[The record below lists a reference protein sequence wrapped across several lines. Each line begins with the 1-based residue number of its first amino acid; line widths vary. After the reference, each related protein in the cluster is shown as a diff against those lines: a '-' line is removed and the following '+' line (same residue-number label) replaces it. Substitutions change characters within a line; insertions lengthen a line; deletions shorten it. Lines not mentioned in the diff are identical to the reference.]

1 MTHKSPK
8 VTMIGLGY
16 IGLPTAAVI
25 ASNKIEVIGVDL
37 SKNVVNTI
45 NEGRIHIVEPALDG
59 LVKKVVDE
67 GYLRASDKCE
77 ESDVFVVAVPTPFK
91 ENNVPD
97 LSYVEGA
104 TRSAIPALKEG
115 DLFIIE
121 STSPVGTTEKMA
133 EIIYQ
138 ERPELRGK
146 LHIAYC
152 PERVMP
158 GKVIYELEN
167 NDRVIG
173 GMDEQSAEKA
183 AGFYGIFVS
192 ANLHTTTARTAEM
205 CKLTENSFR
214 DVNIAFANELSIIAE
229 KAEIDVWELIQL
241 ANKHPRVNILQ
252 PGTGV
257 GGHCIAVDPWFIVSE
272 FPDEAK
278 IIHSARTINDHKA
291 DWVVERIK
299 NEILEFQLN
308 NNRTPKVALMGL
320 AFKPDIDDLRESPA
334 MYVVNSITQFDKAN
348 YLIVEP
354 NLNGETG
361 LSYDLVDYTDAYHEA
376 DIVAFL
382 VAHREFRTIE
392 KDHKK
397 AELDFCGA
405 RKKN

>member
-1 MTHKSPK
+1 
-8 VTMIGLGY
+8 
-16 IGLPTAAVI
+16 
-25 ASNKIEVIGVDL
+25 
-37 SKNVVNTI
+37 
-45 NEGRIHIVEPALDG
+45 
-59 LVKKVVDE
+59 
-67 GYLRASDKCE
+67 
-77 ESDVFVVAVPTPFK
+77 
-91 ENNVPD
+91 
-97 LSYVEGA
+97 
-104 TRSAIPALKEG
+104 
-115 DLFIIE
+115 
-121 STSPVGTTEKMA
+121 MA
-133 EIIYQ
+133 GIIYE

-192 ANLHTTTARTAEM
+192 ANLHKTTARTAEM

-229 KAEIDVWELIQL
+229 KAGIDVWELIQL

-308 NNRTPKVALMGL
+308 SNRTPKVALMGL

-334 MYVVNSITQFDKAN
+334 MYVVNSITQFDKAD

-354 NLNGETG
+354 NLNGETE

>member
-1 MTHKSPK
+1 
-8 VTMIGLGY
+8 MIGLGY

-37 SKNVVNTI
+37 SQNVVNTI

-133 EIIYQ
+133 GIIYE

-192 ANLHTTTARTAEM
+192 ANLHKTTARTAEM

-229 KAEIDVWELIQL
+229 KAGIDVWELIQL

-272 FPDEAK
+272 FPEEAK
-278 IIHSARTINDHKA
+278 IIHSARKINDHKA

-308 NNRTPKVALMGL
+308 NNRKPKVALMGL

-334 MYVVNSITQFDKAN
+334 MYVVNSITQFDKAD

-354 NLNGETG
+354 NLNGETE

-392 KDHKK
+392 KDKNK